1 MQSSTG
7 SDPNHYKFTGK
18 ERDTESNLDYFGA
31 RHYASSLGRFMTPDW
46 SADPDPVPYADIQN
60 PQTLNLYSYVQKRFL
75 SSLHIAFWLSSM
87 KVHRGCPQ
95 IVCMDLSQPTANN

>member
-18 ERDTESNLDYFGA
+18 ERDAESNLDYFGA

-46 SADPDPVPYADIQN
+46 SDDPYPVPYADFEV
-60 PQTLNLYSYVQKRFL
+60 PQTLNLYSYVQNNP
-75 SSLHIAFWLSSM
+75 SSRQDSTGHYHCDPDITTSGQNGS
-87 KVHRGCPQ
+87 
-95 IVCMDLSQPTANN
+95 II